1 MQALRIAERDVCE
14 SARCRFVHSW
24 LVDGW
29 GLGVLLWLMC
39 LIFLGIR
46 TLRRG
51 HWVLFL
57 FGIGLPIFWLFGAL
71 IPARS

>member
-1 MQALRIAERDVCE
+1 MRMLGLAENLVGSSTALWWTA
-14 SARCRFVHSW
+14 
-24 LVDGW
+24 GT
-29 GLGVLLWLMC
+29 LGALLWLMC